1 MHSARADQ
9 KARHP
14 YRVISSRR
22 ARLIEAARPSGR
34 SADKSHHAPFLS
46 HRTLCFLERNYIY
59 FALCSALPFS
69 AQSTSLRPS
78 PLHPCPYP
86 LIGARHT
93 HASKDGRHI
102 STLKNKYPRT
112 HRSVTQAVS
121 AASSSSGL
129 SRSVPFSLASILPEI
144 HASPAQIG
152 LSPRYMAMH
161 GSSSMS
167 ACFCIVS
174 RRPSRPLPHFPLLRQ
189 EASASASPFRA
200 GRLLWLLPLYLSV

>member
-1 MHSARADQ
+1 MHLVRADE
-9 KARHP
+9 KVRHP
-14 YRVISSRR
+14 CSVISSRT
-22 ARLIEAARPSGR
+22 ARLLWAARPSGR
-34 SADKSHHAPFLS
+34 SADKSHRAPFLN
-46 HRTLCFLERNYIY
+46 HRTLCFLERDYFY
-59 FALCSALPFS
+59 FAPCSALPFS

-78 PLHPCPYP
+78 PLHPCPHP

-93 HASKDGRHI
+93 HASKDGRYI
-102 STLKNKYPRT
+102 STLKKKYPRT

-144 HASPAQIG
+144 HASPARTG
-152 LSPRYMAMH
+152 HLPHYMAMH

-174 RRPSRPLPHFPLLRQ
+174 R
-189 EASASASPFRA
+189 
-200 GRLLWLLPLYLSV
+200 